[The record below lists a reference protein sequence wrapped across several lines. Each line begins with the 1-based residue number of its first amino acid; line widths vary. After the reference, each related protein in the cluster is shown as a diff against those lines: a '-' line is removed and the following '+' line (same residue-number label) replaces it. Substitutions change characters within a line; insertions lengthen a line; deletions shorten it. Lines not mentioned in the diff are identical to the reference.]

1 MDAAKQSSAKT
12 NKAFKLGDLL
22 KIVTDCAK
30 KMLVGGDNANG
41 YHSQEQRRYPF
52 AETTSKTEPE
62 PTPTP
67 KESESPQERSK
78 NQGGRPK
85 SGGMSKP
92 EEEFHKG
99 QLADSADSDADD
111 ASADPL
117 ILNLPKDHL
126 QRLLKIREKHAKM
139 TKEDLEQKVKGLTE
153 INEGFKKD
161 LDKRDADISALTD
174 QLEEKE
180 RYTSFGNSAILSG
193 IVIVVLTI
201 LRSIVNCITGFIIDP
216 WFGLLSAFL
225 TFFGSFVMFAMLTF
239 GLAGAYYIAGSIL
252 KEKWNYSKLLS
263 IAAMSVGVGYIIR
276 SVIAPFCSLI
286 YGNFGTGISM
296 AGLVYMILM
305 LYEGVND
312 ETGLTGNR
320 KIYVHAACLGIT
332 FLISFLF

>member
-1 MDAAKQSSAKT
+1 MKCPNCGNELSDTAKFCTSCGTSIPAAPAAEEAPVAEEAPAAEAQPAAEPEAPAAEPEAAPAAPAEEAAAAAATTAAAAAAEAPQAAK
-12 NKAFKLGDLL
+12 
-22 KIVTDCAK
+22 
-30 KMLVGGDNANG
+30 
-41 YHSQEQRRYPF
+41 
-52 AETTSKTEPE
+52 
-62 PTPTP
+62 
-67 KESESPQERSK
+67 KESTMLPFDQFFKTLFNAST
-78 NQGGRPK
+78 
-85 SGGMSKP
+85 KP
-92 EEEFHKG
+92 FTG
-99 QLADSADSDADD
+99 
-111 ASADPL
+111 
-117 ILNLPKDHL
+117 
-126 QRLLKIREKHAKM
+126 
-139 TKEDLEQKVKGLTE
+139 V
-153 INEGFKKD
+153 
-161 LDKRDADISALTD
+161 
-174 QLEEKE
+174 LEEKE

-252 KEKWNYSKLLS
+252 KEKWSYSKILS
-263 IAAMSVGVGYIIR
+263 ICAMSVGVGYIIR

-312 ETGLTGNR
+312 ETGLTGNK

>member
-1 MDAAKQSSAKT
+1 MKCPNCGNELSDTAKFCTSCGTPIPEAPAAEETPAAEEAPAVEETPAEPQPAEEPEAPAAEPEAAPAAEAAAAAATTAAAAAAEAPKQEPQPQPAPQAAK
-12 NKAFKLGDLL
+12 
-22 KIVTDCAK
+22 
-30 KMLVGGDNANG
+30 
-41 YHSQEQRRYPF
+41 
-52 AETTSKTEPE
+52 
-62 PTPTP
+62 
-67 KESESPQERSK
+67 KESSMLPFDQFFKTLFNAST
-78 NQGGRPK
+78 
-85 SGGMSKP
+85 KP
-92 EEEFHKG
+92 
-99 QLADSADSDADD
+99 
-111 ASADPL
+111 
-117 ILNLPKDHL
+117 
-126 QRLLKIREKHAKM
+126 
-139 TKEDLEQKVKGLTE
+139 LTGV
-153 INEGFKKD
+153 I
-161 LDKRDADISALTD
+161 
-174 QLEEKE
+174 EEKE
-180 RYTSFGNSAILSG
+180 RYTAFANSAILSG

-216 WFGLLSAFL
+216 WFGFLSAFL

-305 LYEGVND
+305 LYEGIND